1 MRNKSIADKA
11 LAQRRGTT
19 MLSASLI
26 LMAVG
31 VPSIIEGFCLTLGS
45 GLLFGQYS
53 CFGSNCLPSY
63 QSMQSMF
70 WEGILLL
77 ALGVSTSIAACIL
90 FQRARKVATLFQN
103 ELHRRIVIVLPILIL
118 VLSVTFLGPLIP
130 FDTTTRTQVSI
141 MTIKGNA
148 CYQTIPSVTNPLFDY
163 HGYESIGEAL
173 FHTGNSIYVEC
184 TVISGPQ

>member
-1 MRNKSIADKA
+1 MSGYSKDLISQFSSMRNKSKADKA
-11 LAQRRGTT
+11 LVQRRGTA

-31 VPSIIEGFCLTLGS
+31 FPSIIEGFCLALGS

-53 CFGSNCLPSY
+53 CSGSNCLPSY

-90 FQRARKVATLFQN
+90 FQRARKVAILFQN
-103 ELHRRIVIVLPILIL
+103 ELHRRIVIVLAKLIL
-118 VLSVTFLGPLIP
+118 VLSVTFFGTTHPIRHDDQ
-130 FDTTTRTQVSI
+130 DTS
-141 MTIKGNA
+141 
-148 CYQTIPSVTNPLFDY
+148 
-163 HGYESIGEAL
+163 
-173 FHTGNSIYVEC
+173 FHNDH
-184 TVISGPQ
+184 